1 MSNKNPNKPQEQN
14 TVPADQGAAAFMA
27 GVSKPGYEFVKMERK
42 GTKVKVYFKKK
53 A

>member
-1 MSNKNPNKPQEQN
+1 MSKKNPNELVEQF

-27 GVSKPGYEFVKMERK
+27 GLSKPGYEFVKMERK